1 LRATLRP
8 GTLIRDIVPEW
19 PSPETHA
26 KRVCDWK
33 CMTSIIFDHIPFSL
47 IFGSPKSLFPAGI
60 SLSSRGEVCDELSK
74 LVTYGRAWMRGTMRQ
89 AVLGSHVGSLICPI
103 SGFLGPW
110 KASIAI
116 NGCGSTSK
124 ITTNCHKGRMALI
137 RYTGRIPGHTYPI
150 EFPFICA
157 PTNLH
162 SYPSSVMRLLC
173 FQIERCA

>member
-1 LRATLRP
+1 
-8 GTLIRDIVPEW
+8 
-19 PSPETHA
+19 
-26 KRVCDWK
+26 
-33 CMTSIIFDHIPFSL
+33 MTSIIFDHIPFSL

-74 LVTYGRAWMRGTMRQ
+74 LVTYGRAWMRGPMRQ

-137 RYTGRIPGHTYPI
+137 RYTGRIPGHTHPI
-150 EFPFICA
+150 EFPFISCV

-162 SYPSSVMRLLC
+162 SYPSSVMRLLY
-173 FQIERCA
+173 FQIERCALSVRLIMQPPKAISGKS